1 MSSGGG
7 GTNTVTQTI
16 PDWMQGYIQNNYQF
30 GKEVASIPYTGYGG
44 QGTAPVNAQEQAGIN
59 TINNA
64 GGTANNAINAGISSA
79 QTGANY
85 APNNVA
91 YAGPSAANIQQ
102 YLSPYLGQ
110 VMDTT
115 NTALRQQGDIANQQT
130 AGAASAAGAYG
141 GSRQAVQTALN
152 NYYTGQ
158 NIAQA
163 DANIQNTG
171 YSNAMQMAAQNSAQD
186 LAAQEANQQ
195 AGLTGNAQRLQGA
208 VDLGALGQGAANT
221 NLALGQ
227 GQLAGGELQQQTQQ
241 NANNF
246 NYGQWYNQLM
256 WPYQQ
261 LSALTGSMYGGNVG
275 GSTSQPL
282 YSNNTGNAIGAG
294 IAGAGLASALGASAL
309 TSAGVGGGLG
319 LLALLSDPDMKE
331 DRQPVTHES
340 ILEGVKSL
348 PVERWRYRPEAGLG
362 TDMHIGPMADEFA
375 KRFGG
380 DGKSIPVVDALGVH
394 TSAIKA
400 LAEQVERLQKGN

>member
-7 GTNTVTQTI
+7 GTNTVTQQI

-30 GKEVASIPYTGYGG
+30 GKEVASIPNPGYSG
-44 QGTAPVNAQEQAGIN
+44 QGTAPINAQEQAGIG
-59 TINNA
+59 TINGAHEA
-64 GGTANNAINAGISSA
+64 GAGAIQQGINAA
-79 QTGANY
+79 GAGASY
-85 APNNVA
+85 SPTNVG
-91 YAGPSAANIQQ
+91 YQGPTAANIQQ

-130 AGAASAAGAYG
+130 AAGASAAGAYG

-163 DANIQNTG
+163 DANIQNQG
-171 YSNAMQMAAQNSAQD
+171 YSQALNQASTNAQAN

-195 AGLTGNAQRLQGA
+195 AGLSSNAQRLQGA
-208 VDLGALGQGAANT
+208 VDLGAIGQGAISS
-221 NLALGQ
+221 ALGAGQ
-227 GQLAGGELQQQTQQ
+227 AQLGAGQLEQQTQQ
-241 NANNF
+241 NVNNF

-261 LSALTGSMYGGNVG
+261 LSALTGSMYGGSVG

-282 YSNNTGNAIGAG
+282 YQNNLGNAAGTG
-294 IAGAGLASALGASAL
+294 IAAGALAAGLGASSLAA
-309 TSAGVGGGLG
+309 SGIGGGVG
-319 LLALLSDPDMKE
+319 LLALLSDPDMKT
-331 DRQPVTHES
+331 DRAPVTHEQ
-340 ILEGVKSL
+340 ILDGVKSL
-348 PVERWRYRPEAGLG
+348 PVERWRYKPEAGMG
-362 TDMHIGPMADEFA
+362 DEMHIGPMADEFA

-400 LAEQVERLQKGN
+400 LAAQVERLQKGN

>member
-7 GTNTVTQTI
+7 GTNTVQQSI

-30 GKEVASIPYTGYGG
+30 GKEVASIPYSQYGG
-44 QGTAPVNAQEQAGIN
+44 QGTAPVNAQEQAGIG
-59 TINNA
+59 TINGAA
-64 GGTANNAINAGISSA
+64 GAGNGAIQQGINAA
-79 QTGANY
+79 GAGSNY
-85 APNNVA
+85 SPQNVN
-91 YAGPSAANIQQ
+91 YQGPTAANIQQ

-110 VMDTT
+110 VMNTT
-115 NTALRQQGDIANQQT
+115 NQAIQQQGDIANQQT
-130 AGAASAAGAYG
+130 AGNATAAGAYG

-163 DANIQNTG
+163 DANIQNQG
-171 YSNAMQMAAQNSAQD
+171 YSQALSQASTNAQAN

-208 VDLGALGQGAANT
+208 VDLGALGQGMT
-221 NLALGQ
+221 SSQLGAGQ
-227 GQLAGGELQQQTQQ
+227 AQLGAGQLEQQTQQ

-275 GSTSQPL
+275 GSTTQPL
-282 YSNNTGNAIGAG
+282 YGNNTGNAIGTGLAAAG
-294 IAGAGLASALGASAL
+294 VASALGASAM

-319 LLALLSDPDMKE
+319 LLALLSDPEAKQ
-331 DRQPVTHES
+331 DRTEVDPNEVLKRLRS
-340 ILEGVKSL
+340 MPIDA
-348 PVERWRYRPEAGLG
+348 WRYKPETGMGAGMHLG
-362 TDMHIGPMADEFA
+362 AMADDFA
-375 KRFGG
+375 DRFGG
-380 DGKSIPVVDALGVH
+380 DGHSIPVVDALGV
-394 TSAIKA
+394 SMAAIKA
-400 LAEQVERLQKGN
+400 LADQVERLQKGN